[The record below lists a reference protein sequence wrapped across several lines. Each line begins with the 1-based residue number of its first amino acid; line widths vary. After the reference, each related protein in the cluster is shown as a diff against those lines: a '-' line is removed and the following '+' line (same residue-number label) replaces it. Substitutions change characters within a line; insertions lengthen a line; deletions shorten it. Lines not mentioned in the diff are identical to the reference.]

1 LPAAQQQG
9 RGATAR
15 ARRNSKGGAQQQGRC
30 ATARAKRKKARED
43 IYQNEVLLLSLFD
56 LKNLLYIH
64 NNCFFL
70 FLFSLLPQSKFE

>member
-1 LPAAQQQG
+1 MQSKCKNQNSSL
-9 RGATAR
+9 ATFSPSARILEEARVAREAR
-15 ARRNSKGGAQQQGRC
+15 AETQ
-30 ATARAKRKKARED
+30 KARED
-43 IYQNEVLLLSLFD
+43 IYKNEVLLLSLFD